1 MNIQGSTPEP
11 AEAIKTPPTPEP
23 ATTANSAARAV
34 AMGYFP
40 VPIPHSQKSP
50 SSHDWQKRRDTADT
64 DFDREYPDGSNLG
77 IILGPSKL
85 VDADLDSA
93 VALQLVSAFLPEST
107 MVWGRRSKSRSH
119 HAYKIMSGK
128 VVHRKYTDLTDH
140 VLLERRTGNNQT
152 LIPPSTNPSGETVE
166 WVLPGPAS
174 EVNAGKIAEAFDD
187 FGAAC
192 LLATVWN
199 EGVRQELAL
208 YVAGY
213 LLKAGCPQERVRRI
227 IYPVIENY
235 DDPRDIQKR
244 HEAVEQT
251 IRKFEQDANAIAGLT
266 KLQELLGQDRAKK
279 LVGHLEKWLG
289 LLRVSDDDRA
299 LIDTRDRGLDAVG
312 DEAFNALVR
321 ANEVEGQPVIFQ
333 FDRLVCVRVD
343 GTGWPVV
350 ETLSDGALRG
360 RMARVATWIGGK
372 PQGPGI
378 EIPPPDVVVK
388 NVQSRLEGWSGIPV
402 LRRVVQFPFFMP
414 DGTLSTTRGYQPDTM
429 VWLHISGCHIPDIP
443 EKPTDEDL
451 IIARTLLDELLID
464 FPFESPSS
472 KAQVVG
478 MMLLP
483 LVRELIDGP
492 TPLHMLTAPTPRTG
506 KSLLNELTSVIL
518 TGQPPRLS
526 TPPRNEEEWRK
537 FLLAMILSGAA
548 HVTLDNLSAKLDS
561 GAFAEL
567 LMSKVH
573 TDRILGVSQLG
584 SGFNRAL
591 WVATGNNV
599 ELSGEIAERSVWIR
613 VVPNVEFPGQRT
625 GFKHRLPEWAV
636 DHRGE
641 LLGALLTMARAWFA
655 RGRPQFT
662 KRTKG
667 GFEQWCQTIGGILDV
682 VGVEGFLENDRE
694 QIESAD
700 PEHQELAAFVTAWA
714 AQHGVKPVTAGE
726 LAEMVGM
733 HGLLETVLDLEGK
746 TPKAQATALGLLAR
760 RMADRVFAGHKV
772 VCRDRKGYGRTAATK
787 RTTTYRLEFVEAAA

>member
-1 MNIQGSTPEP
+1 
-11 AEAIKTPPTPEP
+11 
-23 ATTANSAARAV
+23 
-34 AMGYFP
+34 MGYFP
-40 VPIPHSQKSP
+40 VPIPHGEKSP
-50 SSHDWQKRRDTADT
+50 VTGDWQKRRDTAET
-64 DFDREYPDGSNLG
+64 DFVRQYPSGSNIG

-93 VALQLVSAFLPEST
+93 IALQLVSAFLPEST
-107 MVWGRRSKSRSH
+107 MVWGRRSRPASH
-119 HAYKIMSGK
+119 RAYKITSGK
-128 VVHRKYTDLTDH
+128 VAHRKYTDLTDQ

-152 LIPPSTNPSGETVE
+152 VIPPSRHPSGETVE

-192 LLATVWN
+192 LLATIWS
-199 EGVRQELAL
+199 EGVRQDLAL

-227 IYPVIENY
+227 IYPVIENC
-235 DDPRDIQKR
+235 DDPRDIEKR
-244 HEAVEQT
+244 QQAVEQT
-251 IRKFEQDANAIAGLT
+251 ITKYEQDVDGIAGFK
-266 KLQELLGQDRAKK
+266 KLGELLGEDRAKK

-289 LLRVSDDDRA
+289 LRRVSDDDRPV
-299 LIDTRDRGLDAVG
+299 IDTRDRGLDAVG
-312 DEAFNALVR
+312 DEAFNSLVR

-333 FDRLVCVRVD
+333 FDRLVRVRID

-350 ETLSDGALRG
+350 EALWDAALRG

-388 NVQSRLEGWSGIPV
+388 NVQSRMEGWPGIPI
-402 LRRVVQFPFFMP
+402 LRRVVQFPFFTP
-414 DGTLSTTRGYQPDTM
+414 DGTLSTTPGYQPDTM
-429 VWLHISGCHIPDIP
+429 VWLHAPGCVIPDIP
-443 EKPTDEDL
+443 GSPTDEDL
-451 IIARTLLDELLID
+451 VVARTSLDELLTD

-472 KAQVVG
+472 KAHVIA
-478 MMLLP
+478 MTLLP

-506 KSLLNELTSVIL
+506 KSLLNELTSIIL
-518 TGQPPRLS
+518 TGHPPRLS

-537 FLLAMILSGAA
+537 FLLAMIMSGAA

-567 LMSKVH
+567 LMSKAH
-573 TDRILGVSQLG
+573 TDRILGASQLG

-599 ELSGEIAERSVWIR
+599 EVSGEIAERSVWVR

-625 GFKHRLPEWAV
+625 GFKHQLPQWAI

-655 RGRPQFT
+655 RGRPKFT

-682 VGVEGFLENDRE
+682 AGVEGFLENDRE
-694 QIESAD
+694 HIESAD

-714 AQHGVKPVTAGE
+714 AQHGDKPITAGD
-726 LAEMVGM
+726 LAEMVRI

-772 VCRDRKGYGRTAATK
+772 VCRDRKGYGRTAAAK
-787 RTTTYRLEFVEAAA
+787 RTTTYRLESVDSA